1 MERLTSGGA
10 EQERASDAFQHTRLS
25 QPSENPPINIHLLES
40 LRRHTV
46 LAVFVFLASLALGF
60 GYLHWRYGKNFLAE
74 AIIYVSPNYPQT
86 LSTDRETDHT
96 PYDSFIDEQVHSV
109 TRLDTLM
116 TAIHRMGPGMWRA
129 DGESEQAAAQRL
141 AGALEVDRVSATFQV
156 SIGLHG
162 GEPDHLAEI
171 VNAVA
176 RTYVENAHHDEFF
189 GLEGRLQGL
198 RDERQN
204 IQNDLNTRLTEQAGL
219 LKDLGLASISSTTIN
234 PYNDRI
240 AKLNVD
246 LIGARE
252 QRQAAET
259 ALAAV
264 NDPNNPDH
272 TAAIEAEAQDIVA
285 NDAGLNGLKTA
296 LNERRGKLISDI
308 AGMTEE
314 NPVRKQDEI
323 ELSDIDASLRKMTRD
338 ITTEATTQLQQKY
351 QNQLARSRMYE
362 EQLQSEVAMQSE
374 NAAITTPKFQ
384 QANEL
389 NGDIER
395 LNARINSIRDRIA
408 NLELENS
415 SPGSIH
421 LFSPAYTP
429 LAPDSTKSRK
439 LMLVLFPLCFCL
451 GLAAAVARDT
461 LDLRVFTGEDVE
473 RSIGLPP
480 IGILFNRDEVSE
492 QVSQEYIFRI
502 AASLDHAVRSS
513 KIKSFAF
520 TSVKPG
526 GGTSTLIDLV
536 AVEMAQLGNRVLVLD
551 AAGEREPIAYLPP
564 EQDDPDTNPKAR
576 LLHPELGAYL
586 HSRGRLLPSVNT
598 VTQAFR
604 NVHGDYDA
612 LLLDCQP
619 LFISADT
626 EYLVRVSDATVLI
639 VESGKVLKHDLI
651 RAARLLERLHIP
663 GLAIALN
670 KLALSHADAPLRE
683 DLRDYI
689 TLGRGF
695 AHNKPIPLTTT
706 RFDDTPPP
714 DETQSS

>member
-1 MERLTSGGA
+1 
-10 EQERASDAFQHTRLS
+10 
-25 QPSENPPINIHLLES
+25 
-40 LRRHTV
+40 
-46 LAVFVFLASLALGF
+46 
-60 GYLHWRYGKNFLAE
+60 
-74 AIIYVSPNYPQT
+74 
-86 LSTDRETDHT
+86 
-96 PYDSFIDEQVHSV
+96 
-109 TRLDTLM
+109 
-116 TAIHRMGPGMWRA
+116 
-129 DGESEQAAAQRL
+129 
-141 AGALEVDRVSATFQV
+141 
-156 SIGLHG
+156 
-162 GEPDHLAEI
+162 
-171 VNAVA
+171 
-176 RTYVENAHHDEFF
+176 
-189 GLEGRLQGL
+189 
-198 RDERQN
+198 
-204 IQNDLNTRLTEQAGL
+204 
-219 LKDLGLASISSTTIN
+219 
-234 PYNDRI
+234 
-240 AKLNVD
+240 
-246 LIGARE
+246 
-252 QRQAAET
+252 
-259 ALAAV
+259 
-264 NDPNNPDH
+264 
-272 TAAIEAEAQDIVA
+272 
-285 NDAGLNGLKTA
+285 
-296 LNERRGKLISDI
+296 
-308 AGMTEE
+308 
-314 NPVRKQDEI
+314 
-323 ELSDIDASLRKMTRD
+323 
-338 ITTEATTQLQQKY
+338 LQQKY
-351 QNQLARSRMYE
+351 QNQIARTRMFE
-362 EQLQSEVAMQSE
+362 QQLQAEIATQSE
-374 NAAITTPKFQ
+374 LAAITTPKFQ

-389 NGDIER
+389 NGDIDR
-395 LNARINSIRDRIA
+395 LNGRLNSIRERIA
-408 NLELENS
+408 NLELETS
-415 SPGSIH
+415 SPGSVH

-429 LAPDSTKSRK
+429 LTPDSTKARK

-480 IGILFNRDEVSE
+480 IGILFNREEVSE
-492 QVSQEYIFRI
+492 EVSQEYIFRI

-526 GGTSTLIDLV
+526 GGTSTLVNLV
-536 AVEMAQLGNRVLVLD
+536 AMEMAQLGSRVLVLD
-551 AAGEREPIAYLPP
+551 ASGEREPVAYLPP

-586 HSRGRLLPSVNT
+586 HSRGRLLPSVST

-695 AHNKPIPLTTT
+695 ARNKAIPLTST
-706 RFDDTPPP
+706 RFDDAPPP